1 MRIGPFGIW
10 ELLVIAVLVL
20 LLFGPNK
27 LPEMARGLTQA
38 LKEFRRG
45 MNEVSRDLREE
56 LNEAA
61 SAQKTAEVRPA
72 TEQRPVTP
80 AEHIQPRGAV
90 PATEVPQVAADESA
104 ETYTDRRTD

>member
-38 LKEFRRG
+38 LKQFRRG
-45 MNEVSRDLREE
+45 MNEVSRDLRHE
-56 LNEAA
+56 LEGATDADKAA
-61 SAQKTAEVRPA
+61 AARTVKQA
-72 TEQRPVTP
+72 RPVTP
-80 AEHIQPRGAV
+80 AEHIQARDSAPV
-90 PATEVPQVAADESA
+90 PEVQELDDELPAGPPENTE
-104 ETYTDRRTD
+104 T